1 MGVHAPSTRYLFRV
15 HAHAHARL
23 QVRLKEMMADG
34 SFNINTA
41 NCNTGMSKALFF
53 VNGTNTTDVS
63 GTTLDMAEYVHIRRG
78 ARIAHGCGAGVLS
91 LPLGLSQ
98 TLIN

>member
-1 MGVHAPSTRYLFRV
+1 
-15 HAHAHARL
+15 
-23 QVRLKEMMADG
+23 MMADG

-63 GTTLDMAEYVHIRRG
+63 GTTLDMAEYVHNRRG
-78 ARIAHGCGAGVLS
+78 ARIAHGCGAWGFVVAS
-91 LPLGLSQ
+91 L
-98 TLIN
+98 TITDTD